1 MANESSNIKQEEEAI
16 AAKAAAAAT
25 AYVHNQMKASGVN
38 IRNKGTKKKGKG
50 KNSKFESLPILEAT
64 KIIPEM
70 GDHRLLGF
78 KFMSN
83 RVGFVHHF
91 GVVSD
96 NTRYLQT
103 VSKTGTVFKK
113 SRGGLQS
120 QSYFDNIYEKSGALK
135 ILEEGL
141 SKTRTRAITLQLQN
155 MILKI
160 EKQNG

>member
-1 MANESSNIKQEEEAI
+1 MANETTNIRQEEEKI
-16 AAKAAAAAT
+16 AFQASIAAT
-25 AYVHNQMKASGVN
+25 AYVYKQIKSSG
-38 IRNKGTKKKGKG
+38 IKMRGKG
-50 KNSKFESLPILEAT
+50 SPKKSGKKNSDERLPLLEAT
-64 KIIPEM
+64 YIKPEM
-70 GDHRLLGF
+70 GDHRLLGL

-91 GVVSD
+91 GVVAD
-96 NTRYLQT
+96 NSRYLQT
-103 VSKTGTVFKK
+103 FSKTGKVYRK

-120 QSYFDNIYEKSGALK
+120 QSYFDDVYEKSGALK